1 MSFVRFARQPQWLP
15 KVVVCLFAAG
25 GPVGCVFNDNGSV
38 FTGSNVG
45 RVIGFSGQSMNPGEQ
60 IRVQVLNPSTA
71 NPAVAAN
78 WTTIGT
84 TNATN
89 NPFDINGT
97 NSYSWSINVTP
108 VANAGQDV
116 RWKAGGL
123 ARFRVLGGNGS
134 PLVTFDETSC
144 WIDSYNNGD
153 TPLEIQAACESHA
166 KPILTFVDKDPF
178 PGSGLPYLG
187 LRANSPAQAA
197 AYNTTVDAPDDLA
210 DWISSRG
217 FPAGE
222 VVTKYYNRGDL
233 GIGREMHCRQQ
244 NNAPALNK
252 PDVACYVTNY
262 GSQEDNLADS
272 NSALA
277 DAINGHNPFATVA
290 MDYWSTATNKVRFYT
305 YGPTGDLVTE
315 ADLDSEAAKPTPGI
329 CLSCHG
335 GTFDGGDDDVV
346 GASFLPFDLENF
358 GFVQPTGGVVLPGP
372 VYTKDGQQ
380 EEFRQLN
387 LMVRA
392 TNPPAATV
400 ELIDGWY
407 GGLVGLQT
415 PGTVQDPTF
424 VPAGWSTE
432 PVAYRAAIAPYCR
445 TCHVALATP
454 GKPTID
460 FNTSAELGGAALA
473 ESYVCSSHIMPHAD
487 VTRRLFWASD
497 ARAHLAGAFG
507 WKSHCN

>member
-45 RVIGFSGQSMNPGEQ
+45 RVIGFSGQSMNAGEQ
-60 IRVQVLNPSTA
+60 IKVQVLNPSTA

-144 WIDSYNNGD
+144 WIDAYNNGD

-187 LRANSPAQAA
+187 LRANSPAQA
-197 AYNTTVDAPDDLA
+197 DLQ
-210 DWISSRG
+210 
-217 FPAGE
+217 
-222 VVTKYYNRGDL
+222 
-233 GIGREMHCRQQ
+233 IG
-244 NNAPALNK
+244 
-252 PDVACYVTNY
+252 T
-262 GSQEDNLADS
+262 
-272 NSALA
+272 
-277 DAINGHNPFATVA
+277 
-290 MDYWSTATNKVRFYT
+290 
-305 YGPTGDLVTE
+305 
-315 ADLDSEAAKPTPGI
+315 SEAIVNMHKDRGALTTDL
-329 CLSCHG
+329 LSTLVLEAT
-335 GTFDGGDDDVV
+335 GTLMLRESAAPSGPVLWLNHDVV
-346 GASFLPFDLENF
+346 A
-358 GFVQPTGGVVLPGP
+358 
-372 VYTKDGQQ
+372 
-380 EEFRQLN
+380 RQLN
-387 LMVRA
+387 QL
-392 TNPPAATV
+392 
-400 ELIDGWY
+400 
-407 GGLVGLQT
+407 
-415 PGTVQDPTF
+415 
-424 VPAGWSTE
+424 
-432 PVAYRAAIAPYCR
+432 
-445 TCHVALATP
+445 
-454 GKPTID
+454 
-460 FNTSAELGGAALA
+460 
-473 ESYVCSSHIMPHAD
+473 HA
-487 VTRRLFWASD
+487 
-497 ARAHLAGAFG
+497 
-507 WKSHCN
+507 